1 MALLSEEQAARP
13 DALTGGMSQEAKA
26 PGNSGDRLTWDRRTR
41 RHRDRMRL
49 GFRHTLQSRVVKTGR
64 QSSSDS
70 ADAKL
75 RERAIAHNEVP
86 VTEARVT
93 EEPDEG
99 KALMSGSVVAVRG
112 ATPSPTITQ
121 ADTAPRS
128 GFGAKIGYV
137 MRLDLGPISV
147 NSRRG

>member
-1 MALLSEEQAARP
+1 
-13 DALTGGMSQEAKA
+13 
-26 PGNSGDRLTWDRRTR
+26 
-41 RHRDRMRL
+41 MRL

-64 QSSSDS
+64 QSSSDG

-75 RERAIAHNEVP
+75 RERLLAHNEVP

-121 ADTAPRS
+121 SDAAVAAWYRICIRQDTR
-128 GFGAKIGYV
+128 V
-137 MRLDLGPISV
+137 
-147 NSRRG
+147 

>member
-1 MALLSEEQAARP
+1 
-13 DALTGGMSQEAKA
+13 
-26 PGNSGDRLTWDRRTR
+26 
-41 RHRDRMRL
+41 MRL
-49 GFRHTLQSRVVKTGR
+49 GFRHTLLSSVVKTGR

-75 RERAIAHNEVP
+75 RGRAIAHNGVP
-86 VTEARVT
+86 MTKARVT

-121 ADTAPRS
+121 SDARS
-128 GFGAKIGYV
+128 V
-137 MRLDLGPISV
+137 
-147 NSRRG
+147 RRWSST